1 MFTLLHS
8 PGLNILKIQ
17 KIDCRI
23 IQKQPMGKIF
33 GGHSG
38 EILPYL
44 LAAQANKLICYSFMN
59 TGRFLGQRQRTSLVL
74 VVVAVVEIVVAGV
87 QAFVLFAHFVSVYLL
102 YLPE

>member
-1 MFTLLHS
+1 MFTLLQS

-38 EILPYL
+38 EIFPYL
-44 LAAQANKLICYSFMN
+44 QAKKLVCIFSWVLAEDKLL
-59 TGRFLGQRQRTSLVL
+59 LGQRQRTLL
-74 VVVAVVEIVVAGV
+74 PMV
-87 QAFVLFAHFVSVYLL
+87 Q
-102 YLPE
+102 